1 MGSHEVKIPDKGSI
15 QCVRGTNEFM
25 AAEHKKLTDEISDFT
40 RATLF
45 EENTT
50 WTVFCSVSEH
60 PQRISTVIW
69 KGCWQSFRRQLH
81 FHLCEASFP
90 SYTSVKTSCYE
101 RLNAETDMPIQLFI
115 NPDITETGKILK
127 QRHFYH
133 WFFFFGKN
141 SYFHNFT
148 YVHI

>member
-60 PQRISTVIW
+60 PQLSEKAVDSPSVANYIFICVRLAFLPIL
-69 KGCWQSFRRQLH
+69 QSKH
-81 FHLCEASFP
+81 HV
-90 SYTSVKTSCYE
+90 TK
-101 RLNAETDMPIQLFI
+101 D
-115 NPDITETGKILK
+115 
-127 QRHFYH
+127 
-133 WFFFFGKN
+133 
-141 SYFHNFT
+141 
-148 YVHI
+148 